1 MKSNPAAVDVAARWA
16 EASEKRSKMPLLT
29 DVLQFKEDKSSE
41 ECPPPKTVPNKRG
54 SEAQSSAGPAAEKRA
69 KDPRSHTPSPAEKE
83 AKVPEKELSAE
94 NEGVQAERPQTGESA
109 VSQNAPGAGTKK
121 RKPDDFPQATL
132 KEMPAATWTSR
143 PKHTAP
149 SKGAK
154 PPLPLQR
161 RLCWKQRFRSRPR
174 AGSIHQ
180 RTANLPRKKRKAGMN
195 SKLEWGRIGKN
206 GLLPKLSRDCK
217 GLARRRK
224 RRKRT
229 RRRKKHKHKDKKDNK
244 EQKDKKLD
252 KKEKKSKQDEQGNNA
267 TTSNAAAKRKG
278 RALEDDDSNK
288 GGRRKKSKIEEGPQA
303 ALGKKE
309 EPKPKSAAAK
319 VKAAAA
325 KKAAAK
331 PQGKGK
337 GKAKAAPVPKASAIG
352 LAESLK

>member
-149 SKGAK
+149 SKEAPPQPASKKGSEAPTAAAEAALLETALPEQAAGRVNPSKNGKFTAEEEKSWNEFKARMGADWQK
-154 PPLPLQR
+154 RFASQALKRLQR
-161 RLCWKQRFRSRPR
+161 
-174 AGSIHQ
+174 AG
-180 RTANLPRKKRKAGMN
+180 KK
-195 SKLEWGRIGKN
+195 E
-206 GLLPKLSRDCK
+206 
-217 GLARRRK
+217 
-224 RRKRT
+224 
-229 RRRKKHKHKDKKDNK
+229 KKEKK
-244 EQKDKKLD
+244 D
-252 KKEKKSKQDEQGNNA
+252 KKEKKNTSTRIRRTTKNRKIRSLTKKKRNPSKMSKV
-267 TTSNAAAKRKG
+267 TTQPLPMPLQRE
-278 RALEDDDSNK
+278 R
-288 GGRRKKSKIEEGPQA
+288 GGP
-303 ALGKKE
+303 
-309 EPKPKSAAAK
+309 
-319 VKAAAA
+319 
-325 KKAAAK
+325 
-331 PQGKGK
+331 
-337 GKAKAAPVPKASAIG
+337 
-352 LAESLK
+352 